1 MTVVDANNI
10 IVADSRLDPLLS
22 PVASE
27 NQRGEIGS
35 GISNARGISKAQSLE
50 GKIGNRLPWIDGLGR
65 AQCHTT
71 PLAWRWTRGK
81 HKGRGRL
88 RVPTDRRDKGAP
100 EDTATQEGSRG
111 DQTGGGPEGAHMR
124 EGSQGDRKEY
134 PQGGTKAGKEGRGG
148 GDTQQCVEHHEHT
161 TGLGGQV
168 A

>member
-71 PLAWRWTRGK
+71 PLAWRWTRG
-81 HKGRGRL
+81 RN
-88 RVPTDRRDKGAP
+88 T
-100 EDTATQEGSRG
+100 
-111 DQTGGGPEGAHMR
+111 
-124 EGSQGDRKEY
+124 
-134 PQGGTKAGKEGRGG
+134 RGG
-148 GDTQQCVEHHEHT
+148 DASEYQQIAETKGLRRTQPRRKGLEETQQAEGPKE
-161 TGLGGQV
+161 
-168 A
+168 

>member
-88 RVPTDRRDKGAP
+88 RVPTDRRDKGP
-100 EDTATQEGSRG
+100 RRTQPRRRG
-111 DQTGGGPEGAHMR
+111 LE
-124 EGSQGDRKEY
+124 E
-134 PQGGTKAGKEGRGG
+134 
-148 GDTQQCVEHHEHT
+148 TQQAEGPAKGHT
-161 TGLGGQV
+161 
-168 A
+168 